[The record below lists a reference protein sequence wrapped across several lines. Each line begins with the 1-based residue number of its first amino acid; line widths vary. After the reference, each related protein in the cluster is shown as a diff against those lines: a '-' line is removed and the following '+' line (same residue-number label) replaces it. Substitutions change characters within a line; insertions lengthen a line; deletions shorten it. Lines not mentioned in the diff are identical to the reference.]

1 MGDSLKRAAA
11 AAAVEL
17 VCDGMLLGLGTG
29 STADHALELLGDRVA
44 EGLAITGM
52 PTSERTATRARE
64 LGIPLQQFEPGLRLD
79 LAIDGADEVSPQLDL
94 IKGLGGALL
103 REKQVE
109 SCAERLVII
118 IDDSKLV
125 ERLGR
130 GPLPVEVAT
139 EEADATLAA
148 LRALGCETELRR
160 EAGAVFVTDNGNWIA
175 HLRFADGIPD
185 PAALDARLQAL
196 PGVIDTGL
204 FLGMADIV
212 YSASPAG
219 VKRLKR
225 IP

>member
-44 EGLAITGM
+44 EGLAITGV
-52 PTSERTATRARE
+52 PTSERTAARARE

-148 LRALGCETELRR
+148 LRALGCEAELRYV
-160 EAGAVFVTDNGNWIA
+160 ASAPFVTDNGNWIA